1 MPKLR
6 NTKPESGRYEERPV
20 PSGTLNVAQLRH
32 VILLHEGTADDHKG
46 PMEVHQIAEKFH
58 VDAVQ
63 IQRILQFLSLPP
75 ESSNKGKN
83 SI

>member
-6 NTKPESGRYEERPV
+6 NTKPESSRYEERPV

-32 VILLHEGTADDHKG
+32 VLLLHEGKADDLNG
-46 PMEVHQIAEKFH
+46 PMDAHQIAEKFR
-58 VDAVQ
+58 VDVVQ

-75 ESSNKGKN
+75 EGINKEKN
-83 SI
+83 TT